1 MFNLPSLPSF
11 SSSRVFY
18 LLLLIIVVF
27 GVRIAWDI
35 PQFVD
40 LMGWD
45 EGVYMQ
51 NGLLFAKKLQKD
63 WGPMYAAWYYI
74 LHFFKSNPA
83 ELYLLN
89 FQVLTV
95 LPGILLFIFW
105 YLSGMRPL
113 WAALVGMFYMASQ
126 MNFYSWPKISLFT
139 LVVLLCTFIASR
151 FFKNLIDKLIIVAG
165 GTLIAS
171 YMRPE
176 LYLAFFVLILAT
188 IFIFIFKWIKKQPI
202 QISSYG
208 LMGLLI
214 IGILGLQVVLGNPLF
229 SMGGMR
235 AMAAFGQHYAFNYA
249 IWNDLRMDTWQLH
262 GEQIFTRDFG
272 RNFDFFSAYAA
283 NPEAF
288 TRHVS
293 SNIIHYL
300 QNLAS
305 LYSDILLPE
314 SIFKIGVWGR
324 CGILS
329 VIFIALVLTGK
340 WSFKSWWNLT
350 KKDAVTWILLLLVI
364 GPTFISVVLIFPREH
379 YMVLQLPLLLTF
391 IVSPSKGIV
400 KVPVF
405 SEGNKGLGVTLEIG
419 FILIILAP
427 SSAQRPYFDNFRS
440 PKGNFNHQAVRILE
454 NMTPKIDTVNISE
467 DEGGIMFFLEEEKKK
482 HFKWIIGT
490 RKTGAFNAFKDS
502 TNTQLYY
509 VTPLMLYN
517 EKYMK
522 DPEWQLFIQKP
533 DSYGFSK
540 VEIEKEWYF
549 LYDTSAISYQPR

>member
-1 MFNLPSLPSF
+1 MFHIPSLPYYSNK
-11 SSSRVFY
+11 RILVI
-18 LLLLIIVVF
+18 LLLIITFF
-27 GVRIAWDI
+27 GIRIAWDI

-51 NGLLFAKKLQKD
+51 NGLLFTKKLQKD
-63 WGPMYAAWYYI
+63 WGPMYAAWYYM

-83 ELYLLN
+83 DLYLLN

-105 YLSGMRPL
+105 YFSGIRPL

-139 LVVLLCTFIASR
+139 LVVLLCTFIVSR
-151 FFKNLIDKLIIVAG
+151 FFKNVSDKLIVVAG
-165 GTLIAS
+165 GTLLAS

-188 IFIFIFKWIKKQPI
+188 ITLFIYNWIKKQAI
-202 QISSYG
+202 QKSTYG
-208 LMGLLI
+208 LMGFLI
-214 IGILGLQVVLGNPLF
+214 VGILGLQIVLGNPLF

-272 RNFDFFSAYAA
+272 RNFDFFSAYTA

-293 SNIIHYL
+293 SNILHYF
-300 QNLAS
+300 QNIAT
-305 LYSDILLPE
+305 LYSDILMPE
-314 SIFKIGVWGR
+314 SIFRINAVGR
-324 CGILS
+324 CGILAL
-329 VIFIALVLTGK
+329 IFIVLLLTGK

-350 KKDAVTWILLLLVI
+350 KKDAITWILLLLVI

-379 YMVLQLPLLLTF
+379 YMVLQLPLLLTM
-391 IVSPSKGIV
+391 IVSFSKGIV

-405 SEGNKGLGVTLEIG
+405 TEGKKGLGLTLAIG
-419 FILIILAP
+419 LILILFAP
-427 SSAQRPYFDNFRS
+427 SSASRPYFDNFRD
-440 PKGNFNHQAVRILE
+440 PKGNFNHQAVQILE
-454 NMTPKIDTVNISE
+454 NMTPKQDTVNISE
-467 DEGGIMFFLEEEKKK
+467 DEGGIIFFLNESKKK

-490 RKTGAFNAFKDS
+490 RKTGGFNAFKDS
-502 TNTQLYY
+502 TETQLYY

-517 EKYMK
+517 EKYLN

-533 DSYGFSK
+533 DSFGFSK
-540 VEIEKEWYF
+540 IEIDKEWYF
-549 LYDTSAISYQPR
+549 LYDPKAITYRAR